1 MKRIFL
7 VCFALT
13 IMIIQG
19 CSSMGS
25 KPMTAQ
31 GLFDRHMAA
40 TYGSK
45 GPSAFPSVT
54 TSGKLFIDS
63 FGLEAAVKARQ
74 MAPDS
79 SSTLASVM
87 GMELHIGCHAGECWE
102 QAPGAGIAKLSGDR
116 LTFQLQQA
124 DLSQYSH
131 MDQYY
136 ATLEIVPEA
145 EGVESNTVEV
155 RATRENGSSDS
166 YFFAKDSGLIQKT
179 VLDAFTAQGKM
190 KVTANSK
197 KYAEF
202 NGLTLA
208 TEVEQVTPM
217 ATIRIVIEDVSF
229 DALSAA
235 DFKH

>member
-1 MKRIFL
+1 MKRILL

-31 GLFDRHMAA
+31 GLFDRHMEAA
-40 TYGSK
+40 YGSK

-87 GMELHIGCHAGECWE
+87 GMEIHSGCHAGECWE
-102 QAPGAGIAKLSGDR
+102 QQPGAGGSKLSGDR
-116 LTFQLQQA
+116 LAFQLQQA

-131 MDQYY
+131 MDRYY
-136 ATLEIVPEA
+136 STLEIVPAA
-145 EGVESNTVEV
+145 EGVESDTIEV

-166 YFFAKDSGLIQKT
+166 FFFARDTGLIQKT
-179 VLDAFTAQGKM
+179 VLDAYPAQGKM
-190 KVTANSK
+190 KVTPNSQ
-197 KYAEF
+197 KYADF

-208 TEVEQVTPM
+208 TEIEQVTPM
-217 ATIRIVIEDVSF
+217 ATIRIVIEDVTF
-229 DALSAA
+229 DALSAD